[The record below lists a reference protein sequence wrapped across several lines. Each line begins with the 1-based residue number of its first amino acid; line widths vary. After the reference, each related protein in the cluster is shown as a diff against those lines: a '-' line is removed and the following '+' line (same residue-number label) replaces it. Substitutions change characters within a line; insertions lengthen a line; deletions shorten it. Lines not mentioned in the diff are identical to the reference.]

1 VAPERVASGGYAPG
15 IAGDAPCPHGIFP
28 SEPVELY
35 ARFAA
40 APEGTRWRFDRPV
53 FDIDANGVGVA
64 TYRARGAERSYTLV
78 AFAHQLDDDKRS
90 DRVIAEAWD
99 STFTLCD
106 GEADEATIR
115 RLADN
120 VPRQEAGRISED
132 EMVLS
137 RANKSVRLFAH
148 VVDRLSAGMQ
158 PDKEMLDSVGYLVR
172 TTAVYGSGKF
182 GAADRARWG
191 DRPEFTGSFQPEL
204 LAVWLIRTFSIDLA
218 EHTGA
223 MPRA

>member
-1 VAPERVASGGYAPG
+1 MDDRKTDRQVRDPHLPHPQAEWPLKEWPAADMRPASQVMRLARMGSFHQSRLSFMRVLLRRLKEQG
-15 IAGDAPCPHGIFP
+15 
-28 SEPVELY
+28 
-35 ARFAA
+35 
-40 APEGTRWRFDRPV
+40 WRFDRPV

-64 TYRARGAERSYTLV
+64 TYRARGPERSYTLV

-182 GAADRARWG
+182 GAADRAR
-191 DRPEFTGSFQPEL
+191 
-204 LAVWLIRTFSIDLA
+204 
-218 EHTGA
+218 
-223 MPRA
+223 